1 MSVDPCGIDGG
12 RGVAPV
18 VVARDRRARRGV
30 RRAVEGRMV
39 GLVWFVVWMELM
51 ELEPV
56 RLVVEVCVDLL
67 ACWS

>member
-18 VVARDRRARRGV
+18 VVARDRRARRAV

-39 GLVWFVVWMELM
+39 GLVWFVVWFGQ
-51 ELEPV
+51 
-56 RLVVEVCVDLL
+56 
-67 ACWS
+67 S